1 MNIIFYNKVRSPD
14 MDDYLKSK
22 NNNFEILYIS
32 YSCVRLNISKFGS
45 IAKNV
50 RWSTVKNLKFIIWY
64 SEY

>member
-1 MNIIFYNKVRSPD
+1 